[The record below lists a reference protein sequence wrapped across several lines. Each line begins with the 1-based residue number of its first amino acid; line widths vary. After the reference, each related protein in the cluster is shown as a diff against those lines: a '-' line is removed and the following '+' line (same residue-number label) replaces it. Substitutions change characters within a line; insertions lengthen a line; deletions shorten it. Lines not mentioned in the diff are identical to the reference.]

1 MLTRASAP
9 MSYGEERLTEE
20 AAYIAYHF
28 HWPLEQILSLEH
40 ADRRRW
46 AGEISRINER
56 MNEEGATTSF

>member
-1 MLTRASAP
+1 MI
-9 MSYGEERLTEE
+9 YGEDRLTEE

-46 AGEISRINER
+46 ASEISRINER
-56 MNEEGATTSF
+56 MNEEGGSDSF

>member
-1 MLTRASAP
+1 
-9 MSYGEERLTEE
+9 MSYGEDRLTEE

-46 AGEISRINER
+46 AIEISRINER
-56 MNEEGATTSF
+56 MNEEEAANSY